1 MDKYTGLPD
10 IEQGPQQVFESSDV
24 EDEPIAL
31 QEEAPSYAD
40 SDVDESTTD
49 IVDAKKK
56 FKHDFVTGEWDFLG
70 NIGNPLSS
78 SGYKVILLNE
88 TVDEKLARI
97 TRELEE
103 IKIASEGEAIE
114 SDKNK
119 EIELLV
125 ALVER
130 LSDKN
135 KSKENSNDN
144 TKALETISPYNKRIK
159 EVFDLTSEQL
169 SFKLSLVTSP
179 VTTGHVSPSAVL
191 ALEARI
197 HDLETA
203 LGSPEEGMRQSI
215 QGQIT
220 ELERKANLV
229 YNPEY
234 HTKKL
239 SEEVE
244 KLNTNVEKYLANRR
258 LAQIGGRSAPSS
270 SITDQGRSG
279 DEARNNKIDEIFSRI
294 PDFDNVKAILPAV
307 LARLKS
313 LHLVHNELGS
323 CVRTVTELDKTLGG
337 IETEMVKWNKSV
349 NEVNEKL
356 DNQELEFDRNKQVI
370 EQWVKQLEERVDKR

>member
-10 IEQGPQQVFESSDV
+10 IEEGPQQVFESSDV

-31 QEEAPSYAD
+31 QEDAQSYAD
-40 SDVDESTTD
+40 SDVDESSTD

-56 FKHDFVTGEWDFLG
+56 FKHDFVTGEWDFSG
-70 NIGNPLSS
+70 NVGNPLSS
-78 SGYKVILLNE
+78 SGYKVVSLNE

-103 IKIASEGEAIE
+103 IKIASESEAIE
-114 SDKNK
+114 SDKNN
-119 EIELLV
+119 EIEFLV
-125 ALVER
+125 GLVER

-135 KSKENSNDN
+135 KTNEDSNEY
-144 TKALETISPYNKRIK
+144 TKAIETISPYSKRIK
-159 EVFDLTSEQL
+159 EVFELTSEQL
-169 SFKLSLVTSP
+169 SFKSSLVSNP
-179 VTTGHVSPSAVL
+179 ATTGYVNPSAVL

-197 HDLETA
+197 HDLETV
-203 LGSPEEGMRQSI
+203 LGSSEEGTRQSV

-244 KLNTNVEKYLANRR
+244 KLNANVERYLANRR
-258 LAQIGGRSAPSS
+258 LAQIGGRSVQGGSVV
-270 SITDQGRSG
+270 DQGQG
-279 DEARNNKIDEIFSRI
+279 GAEARNNKIDEVFSRI

-313 LHLVHNELGS
+313 LHLVHNELGA

-349 NEVNEKL
+349 NDVNEKL
-356 DNQELEFDRNKQVI
+356 DKQELDFDRNKQII
-370 EQWVKQLEERVDKR
+370 EQWVKQLEERVGKK